1 MVRYR
6 PVRDAEVEKLGQKYS
21 TLTNNSLWNLAQNS
35 PNCAHS
41 KNAFV
46 FPTPLIAK
54 NGFKVRKIGFL
65 LFFPNSH

>member
-6 PVRDAEVEKLGQKYS
+6 PVCEAEVEKLGQKYS
-21 TLTNNSLWNLAQNS
+21 VLTNDSLWNLAQNS

-46 FPTPLIAK
+46 LPTPL
-54 NGFKVRKIGFL
+54 
-65 LFFPNSH
+65 NSKKWV